1 MSDTVVIALPSF
13 ASEAERIAR
22 YLNADMRSYSRT
34 VFSETFSAY
43 PRIVAVMAAGIA
55 VRGIAPLL
63 RDKWA
68 DPAVVVVSPDLKYAV
83 PVLGGHHGANEL
95 ARQLA
100 GLGMVSVITTA
111 TETKGRDA
119 VEKVAEMTGT
129 SVANRDST
137 RNVNAAI
144 LEDRAWVYRVNGPGI
159 VIAGQGVSFLVRDGV
174 YAVGIGCRKGVGK
187 EEVIRAVEEALSGA
201 GIAKDEVFIYAT
213 TAKKSHETGLFEAI
227 TALSANLILLDDETI
242 NAQRVIS
249 PSRARR
255 LGIQGVAEPSAL
267 AASKRREIVM
277 EKKVIGRVTVAIA
290 R

>member
-255 LGIQGVAEPSAL
+255 LGIQGVA
-267 AASKRREIVM
+267 
-277 EKKVIGRVTVAIA
+277 
-290 R
+290 